1 MLDGQLCLTL
11 CDPMDCSLP
20 GCCVD
25 RILQARILEWVAI
38 LPTQGLNPGLPH
50 CRQILYHLSHLC
62 GDGYGG
68 NAIQTRTRLLILKGS
83 WGLWDGAAYTD
94 MFIWWEFFEWHLWFV
109 YFFKRYQFSSV
120 AQSCLTLC
128 DPVDCS
134 MPGFPVHHQLL
145 ELVQTHVQR
154 VRDAIQLSHPLLSP
168 SPPAFNLSQHEGLF
182 QWVSF
187 LHQVAKVLELQ
198 LQHQSPP
205 LLTRK
210 FMPSPDFLFY
220 TLAPASPKNLTA
232 LG

>member
-83 WGLWDGAAYTD
+83 
-94 MFIWWEFFEWHLWFV
+94 
-109 YFFKRYQFSSV
+109 
-120 AQSCLTLC
+120 
-128 DPVDCS
+128 
-134 MPGFPVHHQLL
+134 
-145 ELVQTHVQR
+145 
-154 VRDAIQLSHPLLSP
+154 
-168 SPPAFNLSQHEGLF
+168 
-182 QWVSF
+182 
-187 LHQVAKVLELQ
+187 
-198 LQHQSPP
+198 
-205 LLTRK
+205 
-210 FMPSPDFLFY
+210 
-220 TLAPASPKNLTA
+220 
-232 LG
+232 